1 MKREKMCIDTQFDR
15 LERMLKWL
23 IIDSMIVDEERSTLT
38 DKGLELKG
46 QIPDID
52 DILKEEQER

>member
-23 IIDSMIVDEERSTLT
+23 IIDSMTVDEERSTLT

-46 QIPDID
+46 QLPDID
-52 DILKEEQER
+52 DILKEEKK

>member
-23 IIDSMIVDEERSTLT
+23 ILDSMTVDEERSTLT
-38 DKGLELKG
+38 DKGLELSG
-46 QIPDID
+46 QRPDIS
-52 DILKEEQER
+52 DILNQGE

>member
-23 IIDSMIVDEERSTLT
+23 ILDSMTVDEERSTLT

-46 QIPDID
+46 QLPDISD
-52 DILKEEQER
+52 VLEIE